1 MSLRRLAFP
10 VLGAL
15 ALLALP
21 QPVSA
26 NLCVL
31 LAPGQRAAD
40 EADAVRAAFGVML
53 PDDPATAVNES
64 ARLVPRREYNARLI
78 HCNRQRD
85 ANGEDI
91 EAAIR
96 ADHVFAVNLEPRT
109 VKGHYQYGPAF
120 NLRYAYQIERDG
132 AWIVT
137 VPIRFH
143 WPDARMT
150 DMVDIPMELA
160 ADLGLA
166 RSGEVCA
173 IGSTVLEG
181 RSGNR
186 DVVRG
191 PILDAASS
199 DPSIGNK
206 DRMYYP
212 GSAAC
217 RVNRN
222 RIVDNKSVLNHVRD
236 YWTKEISGIWDR
248 DNFSIRPVFI
258 DCEEPPGNSQ
268 DSCGR
273 VSETEMSAWV
283 KDETIWDVHFNLDPN
298 HRPAFK
304 RFVGKWNNMH
314 TGVDGET
321 VGHELGHYLGLDDE
335 YDLLP
340 SNLPLTPQYFDVA
353 ANFLDFDCR
362 QFNPDADENYIMCAH
377 TAGRQGAQGVYP
389 WLITRRY
396 AIARAF
402 QCRADTDCDGN
413 EYCDKGWATIGRNQC
428 LPRLAQGE
436 RCERTDQCVA
446 RAACKGL
453 PLDGRCVIEASVA
466 LNGACIHDS
475 QCTTGSCGNTSRV
488 CQCRE
493 DGHCPQGSYCAEGFI
508 TIGQNSCQ
516 SAATGHSELPGGEWR
531 PHLPGRQVCLGTLLH
546 RGGGGH
552 GRHLLRRCRLRP
564 GQVQQRRRDP
574 RHLRVRR
581 RRRLRLR
588 FLVRPGRRH
597 HQEQLQREVR
607 QGRGLRHRRRTRRRP
622 SLHVRHLHGGLDQAR
637 QAYLQIGAVFLL
649 AAPSPSWRRH
659 CGRNGPSRRR

>member
-1 MSLRRLAFP
+1 MSTSKRLAML

-15 ALLALP
+15 VLLALP

-53 PDDPATAVNES
+53 PDDPATAVDES

-85 ANGEDI
+85 SNGADI

-96 ADHVFAVNLEPRT
+96 ADHVFAANLEPRT

-120 NLRYAYQIERDG
+120 NLRYAYQIERRDG
-132 AWIVT
+132 AWTIT

-143 WPDARMT
+143 WPDTRMT

-160 ADLGLA
+160 ADIGLTQ
-166 RSGEVCA
+166 SGEVCA

-222 RIVDNKSVLNHVRD
+222 RIVDNKSVLNHLRD

-248 DNFSIRPVFI
+248 DNFKIRPVFI

-268 DSCGR
+268 DACGR

-340 SNLPLTPQYFDVA
+340 SNLPLTPQYFDIA

-402 QCRADTDCDGN
+402 QCREDTDCDGN

-436 RCERTDQCVA
+436 RCERTDQCIA
-446 RAACKGL
+446 RAECKGL

-475 QCTTGSCGNTSRV
+475 QCTTGSCGNTSRI
-488 CQCRE
+488 CQCKE

-516 SAATGHSELPGGEWR
+516 ALQPDTASCPAVNGGRTCQGGKCAWGRCYTEAAVGMGGTCYVDAACARGKCSSVDGTRGSCVCDADGDCGSGSWCDRGVDTTKNSCKAKFAKGEVCGTVGDVGAGHRCTSGTCTVALSKPGK
-531 PHLPGRQVCLGTLLH
+531 LTCK
-546 RGGGGH
+546 
-552 GRHLLRRCRLRP
+552 
-564 GQVQQRRRDP
+564 
-574 RHLRVRR
+574 
-581 RRRLRLR
+581 
-588 FLVRPGRRH
+588 
-597 HQEQLQREVR
+597 
-607 QGRGLRHRRRTRRRP
+607 
-622 SLHVRHLHGGLDQAR
+622 
-637 QAYLQIGAVFLL
+637 
-649 AAPSPSWRRH
+649 
-659 CGRNGPSRRR
+659 